1 MAKWDK
7 IEIEHHMTV
16 EELDRQ
22 IKSLERMLK
31 FNRLHFIRNRYLG
44 DSVDVAASKSGVSKR
59 VGYIWQE
66 RWNEEG
72 YDGLIPKY
80 GGGRPSQLSDE
91 DKKN

>member
-31 FNRLHFIRNRYLG
+31 F
-44 DSVDVAASKSGVSKR
+44 
-59 VGYIWQE
+59 
-66 RWNEEG
+66 
-72 YDGLIPKY
+72 
-80 GGGRPSQLSDE
+80 
-91 DKKN
+91 